1 MGHRR
6 VPRGAGRSLA
16 AVVLSLAA
24 CGTVLGQN
32 RIPNPGF
39 EDIDPDKQYP
49 RYWGKHWVYKGTYM
63 VRQDAAFA
71 RRGSVCIGV
80 HQSGPEAHKAFTG
93 LPGKRLRVG
102 TRRDL
107 HASVWA
113 KGRGR
118 LAFCIYLNGAP
129 GFLGSISSPWMDV
142 APDQWK
148 ELTWDFVVPTSR
160 DKKGKAWPVDEMSLN
175 FHVKGGPVWVDDAGL
190 YVQGTQPTQAAP
202 AGRFDPRRVPLVTLP
217 RLARP
222 ATIDGKMAPGEWDG
236 AAALTGLHI
245 LGGGLSPRQT
255 QLFAAFDEAHV
266 YIAFRGPHEGTF
278 RADKALGRDKGF
290 SSHAEAVE
298 VWLQPPGT
306 GWFQIIG
313 FPSGTLMDQSEQGGF
328 AWNPPGVRYK
338 CTVEDSGETVAGIL
352 TFGKK
357 RWTAE
362 FAIPFADLGVA
373 APKDGET
380 WRVNFCRDFSVRPGT
395 QRGPADWTTWSPIK
409 GGFASPRQFGHAV
422 FRRAAP
428 ALQVTSLGDL
438 QNGHLA
444 VSGIVRSA
452 APARVRVGAAVLLNA
467 AGEKEILTESADIV
481 LKPGA
486 TAELALDDTIKVLGT
501 THLKLRLAARD
512 LGSGQLLAQQELPF
526 TCLTSFRLAL
536 RPILVRDFIDVALD
550 PARVPD
556 LPEAFRANVRL
567 ARAGSKATVQRAEAR
582 LTAKAPTTTLRLDIA
597 GVAPGDYVVVGQLRD
612 AEGKVL
618 ASSAEPFTLPK
629 RPAWLGNTLG
639 VTDDAPPPWTP
650 VEVEG
655 RTVRVTQREYVL
667 ADSGLPAQITTLGKQ
682 VMTRPAAL
690 TAVVGGKP
698 VTWRLEPLKKTAQKP
713 GWATWRIHGT
723 GGPLELTGSLRF
735 DFDGFARWSVALAPK
750 QPVTLD
756 ALALEFPLRNT
767 FALHARA
774 AGPKGHRSASLFRE
788 PGAKPPPL
796 VQVGTKGTWDY
807 SPAGWR
813 WPNEFLNWLFVGDDT
828 SGFAVMCETDEH
840 VHGPRHIEL
849 VRRGAE
855 RMLRVNLISAPTR
868 LDGPVPYDYAYQAA
882 PTRPEPADPKA
893 WHAAYGGTIAAHIK
907 RGHQPFLARVHALC
921 RYWQMKWI
929 CYPQVNN
936 PQAWAHDQR
945 LLKPFGCRPVPN
957 YHYNAIAQ
965 ESPVFPHFHYEW
977 EVVPRGGWSTPRGS
991 AKITCLRSSWQDY
1004 VLHTVKTFVD
1014 DFGYHGIYTDSGPSR
1029 CLNAYHGCGYVKD
1042 GTRHATLNL
1051 WATRETLK
1059 RLHALLKSDGR
1070 DGIIFSH
1077 TTQAPCVVG
1086 FVDVVTQGEE
1096 WGVAHER
1103 QYRQL
1108 TPDMFRSREART
1120 QYGTPFTW
1128 YVFHQYSW
1136 RGKRYGGPVPFHEV
1150 MGMSLLHRTLPTIGD
1165 GVGAVE
1171 IVRYWDLLDPW
1182 WTSAEFIA
1190 YYAADAPVKAEPR
1203 DVLASTF
1210 LKRRQSKALV
1220 VVYNWGYEPAD
1231 ARVWF
1236 DWPRLGLDP
1245 ARARITDA
1253 FTGGRLGQGRV
1264 PLPLKLP
1271 PRDLRILLLSE

>member
-1 MGHRR
+1 MASTAHVGT
-6 VPRGAGRSLA
+6 VCRSLA
-16 AVVLSLAA
+16 ALALLA
-24 CGTVLGQN
+24 GVARGENL
-32 RIPNPGF
+32 IPNPGF
-39 EDIDPDKQYP
+39 EQIDPDTRYP
-49 RYWGKHWVYKGTYM
+49 RYWGRHWVYKGLYT
-63 VRQDAAFA
+63 VKQDAAFA
-71 RRGSVCIGV
+71 RRGSVCMGV
-80 HQSGPEAHKAFTG
+80 HQSGPEAHKAYTG

-102 TRRDL
+102 ARRDL

-113 KGRGR
+113 KGKGS
-118 LAFCIYLNGAP
+118 LAFCAYLNGAP

-142 APDQWK
+142 ASDEWK
-148 ELTWDFVVPTSR
+148 ELTWDFVVPKSR

-175 FHVKGGPVWVDDAGL
+175 FHVKGGPVWIDDAGL
-190 YVQGTQPTQAAP
+190 YRQGTQPARAAP
-202 AGRFDPRRVPLVTLP
+202 VGDFDPTRVPLATLP
-217 RLARP
+217 KLQRP
-222 ATIDGKMAPGEWDG
+222 PTIDGKLAKGEWDG
-236 AAALTGLHI
+236 AAAFTGLHI

-255 QLFAAFDEAHV
+255 HLFAAFDEAHV
-266 YIAFRGPHEGTF
+266 YIAFRGLHEGTF
-278 RADKALGRDKGF
+278 RTDKALGRDKGF
-290 SSHAEAVE
+290 SSHAESVE
-298 VWLQPPGT
+298 IWLEPPGT

-313 FPSGTLMDQSEQGGF
+313 FPSGTLMDQSEKGGF

-357 RWTAE
+357 LWTAE
-362 FAIPFADLGVA
+362 LAIPFADLGVA

-380 WRVNFCRDFSVRPGT
+380 WRANLCRDFSVPPGT

-409 GGFASPRQFGHAV
+409 GAFSSARQFGYATFH
-422 FRRAAP
+422 RAAP
-428 ALQVTSLGDL
+428 ALQTASLGDL

-444 VSGIVRSA
+444 VTGSVRA
-452 APARVRVGAAVLLNA
+452 AAQAEVAVQAAVLLDA
-467 AGEKEILTESADIV
+467 AGEKEVLTQSADIV

-486 TAELALDDTIKVLGT
+486 TAEFVLDDTIKVSGT
-501 THLKLRLAARD
+501 TRLKLRLVAKD
-512 LGSGQLLAQQELPF
+512 VSSGRRLAQQELPF

-536 RPILVRDFIDVALD
+536 RPILVSDFIDVALD
-550 PARVPD
+550 AARVPD
-556 LPEAFRANVRL
+556 LPEAFHATVCL
-567 ARAGSKATVQRAEAR
+567 ERAGTKAAVRRAQAR
-582 LTAKAPTTTLRLDIA
+582 LTAQALAATLRLDIA
-597 GVAPGDYVVVGQLRD
+597 GVKPGNYVVVGQLKT
-612 AEGKVL
+612 AQGKVL
-618 ASSAEPFTLPK
+618 ASSAEPFPLPT

-639 VTDDAPPPWTP
+639 VTDGAPPPWTP
-650 VEVEG
+650 IEVDG
-655 RTVRVTQREYVL
+655 RTVRVTQREYLL

-690 TAVVGGKP
+690 TAIVNGKP
-698 VTWRLEPLKKTAQKP
+698 VAWTFQPLEKTAQKP
-713 GWATWRIHGT
+713 GWATWRIRGS

-735 DFDGFARWSVALAPK
+735 EFDGFARWSVTLAPQ

-756 ALALEFPLRNT
+756 ALALEFPLRNAFT
-767 FALHARA
+767 LHARA

-788 PGAKPPPL
+788 PGDNPPPL
-796 VQVGTKGTWDY
+796 IQVGTKGSWDY

-813 WPNEFLNWLFVGDDT
+813 WPGEFLNWLFVGDDT

-855 RMLRVNLISAPTR
+855 RMLRVNLVSTPTR

-882 PTRPEPADPKA
+882 PTRPEPKDPKV

-907 RGHQPFLARVHALC
+907 QGHQPFLARVHALC

-945 LLKPFGCRPVPN
+945 LLEPFGCRPVPN

-977 EVVPRGGWSTPRGS
+977 EVVPRGGWSTLRGS
-991 AKITCLRSSWQDY
+991 AKVTCLRSSWQDF

-1029 CLNAYHGCGYVKD
+1029 CLNAYHGCGYVRN
-1042 GTRHATLNL
+1042 GERRPTLNL

-1059 RLHALLKSDGR
+1059 RLHTMLKSGGR

-1096 WGVAHER
+1096 WGTAHER

-1108 TPDMFRSREART
+1108 TPDMFRSREARV

-1150 MGMSLLHRTLPTIGD
+1150 MGMSLLHRTLPTVGD
-1165 GVGAVE
+1165 GTGVVE

-1182 WTSAEFIA
+1182 WTTSEFLA
-1190 YYAADAPVKAEPR
+1190 YYAPDAPARTDKA

-1210 LKRRQSKALV
+1210 LKRAEGKALV
-1220 VVYNWGYEPAD
+1220 VVYNWAYEP
-1231 ARVWF
+1231 REF
-1236 DWPRLGLDP
+1236 TLTLDWRRLGL
-1245 ARARITDA
+1245 AGEGVRITDA
-1253 FTGGRLGQGRV
+1253 FSHEVVGQGRT
-1264 PLPLKLP
+1264 PIRLKLP
-1271 PRDLRILLLSE
+1271 ARDLRILLVAG